1 MILPDLNVLL
11 YAFRRDAERHAEYRS
26 WLHSAI
32 QSERP
37 YGMSPQVLASLV
49 RIATYPRVFRR
60 PSQSKE
66 ALAIASGCQ
75 WITTDRDY
83 ARFDGLRWAPPF

>member
-1 MILPDLNVLL
+1 MILLDVNVLL
-11 YAFRRDAERHAEYRS
+11 YAFRSDVERHTEYRS
-26 WLHSAI
+26 WLHSVI
-32 QSERP
+32 RSGRP
-37 YGMSPQVLASLV
+37 YGMPAQVLASLV
-49 RIATYPRVFRR
+49 RIATHPRVFRR